1 MRNATDIILLSILND
16 PTRLRDLQQ
25 IISGC
30 STPEARAA
38 AVRGYCGRSLGNCLT
53 VEKEVVESLI
63 DGASWDDVANRLDA
77 VLQGE
82 HTSTA
87 GRAMAD
93 SLMVFGQS

>member
-16 PTRLRDLQQ
+16 PTRLNDLQQ
-25 IISGC
+25 IINGC

-63 DGASWDDVANRLDA
+63 DGASWDDVAARLNA
-77 VLQGE
+77 VLQTENVSTSGRGAGE
-82 HTSTA
+82 
-87 GRAMAD
+87 
-93 SLMVFGQS
+93 SLMLFGQS